1 VRLLQ
6 PTSGA
11 RAGGKETFLS
21 RLTPRSDWPRSAFY
35 WFYFSALGALL
46 PYWPLYLRLRGFG
59 PRALGDLMALLA
71 LSRVVAP
78 YVGGALSDRLGHRLT
93 VVRGGALLALVCF
106 LTIPYA
112 HGFMTVAAAMMT
124 FSFFWYA
131 TLPPVE
137 ASTLA
142 FHGDRYGRIRLW
154 GSIGFIVVVLG
165 LGPVL
170 DRFGA
175 AAVVPVIAVLLFGL
189 WLATLGL
196 APLAPPA
203 ATSVRRPI
211 QRGLLPFLVA
221 CFLMQVS
228 YGPYYTFYS
237 LYLAHYGYSNAAIG
251 ALWALGVICEILVF
265 WQAGRFFAHFR
276 ESRLLAFTLALAVVR
291 WIMIALFARSWPL
304 LALAQ
309 TFHAFTFGL
318 YHAVA
323 VRIVSRYASPGA
335 KARAQAI
342 YGSAAGAGA
351 AVGAAL
357 SGYLWVALGREGM
370 FLAAAAVA
378 AVGFVIIARHQIV
391 AGEPAV

>member
-1 VRLLQ
+1 MSLSHHR
-6 PTSGA
+6 A
-11 RAGGKETFLS
+11 RG
-21 RLTPRSDWPRSAFY
+21 DWPRSAFY
-35 WFYFSALGALL
+35 AFYFSALGVLL
-46 PYWPLYLRLRGFG
+46 PYWPLYLRTRGFG

-78 YVGGALSDRLGHRLT
+78 YVGGALSDRLGHRMT
-93 VVRGGALLALVCF
+93 GVRGGALLALACF

-112 HGFMTVAAAMMT
+112 HDFMSMAAVMMA

-154 GSIGFIVVVLG
+154 GSIGFIVAVLG

-175 AAVVPVIAVLLFGL
+175 ATVVPVIAMLLFGL
-189 WLATLGL
+189 WLSTLGL
-196 APLAPPA
+196 SPLALPVG
-203 ATSVRRPI
+203 SGLRRPI
-211 QRGLLPFLVA
+211 QRGLAPFLVA

-237 LYLAHYGYSNAAIG
+237 LYLAHYGYNKAAIG
-251 ALWALGVICEILVF
+251 ALWALGVICEVLVF

-276 ESRLLAFTLALAVVR
+276 ESRLLAFTFALAVVR
-291 WIMIALFARSWPL
+291 WILIALFPRSWPL
-304 LALAQ
+304 LVLAQ

-323 VRIVSRYASPGA
+323 VRLVSRFAGPGA

-342 YGSAAGAGA
+342 YGTAAGAGA
-351 AVGAAL
+351 AVGAAM

-370 FLAAAAVA
+370 FLVAAAVA
-378 AVGFVIIARHQIV
+378 AVGFAIIASHQI
-391 AGEPAV
+391 APSEPVS

>member
-1 VRLLQ
+1 
-6 PTSGA
+6 
-11 RAGGKETFLS
+11 
-21 RLTPRSDWPRSAFY
+21 
-35 WFYFSALGALL
+35 
-46 PYWPLYLRLRGFG
+46 
-59 PRALGDLMALLA
+59 MALLA
-71 LSRVVAP
+71 LSRVIAP
-78 YVGGALSDRLGHRLT
+78 YVGGALSDYFGHRMT
-93 VVRGGALLALVCF
+93 AVRGGAILAFACF
-106 LTIPYA
+106 LTIPWA
-112 HGFMTVAAAMMT
+112 HGFVAMAAVMMA

-154 GSIGFIVVVLG
+154 GSIGFIIVVLG

-175 AAVVPVIAVLLFGL
+175 ATVVPVIAMLLFGL

-196 APLAPPA
+196 APFAAPA
-203 ATSVRRPI
+203 ASGARRPI
-211 QRGLLPFLVA
+211 QRGLLPFLAA

-237 LYLAHYGYSNAAIG
+237 LYLAHYGYSTAAIG
-251 ALWALGVICEILVF
+251 ALWALGVICEVLVF

-276 ESRLLAFTLALAVVR
+276 ESRLLAFTFALAVVR
-291 WIMIALFARSWPL
+291 WVLIALFPRSWPL

-323 VRIVSRYASPGA
+323 VRLVSRFAAPGA

-342 YGSAAGAGA
+342 YGTAAGAGA
-351 AVGAAL
+351 AVGAAM

-378 AVGFVIIARHQIV
+378 AVGFAIIARRRI
-391 AGEPAV
+391 APAEPAF

>member
-1 VRLLQ
+1 MR
-6 PTSGA
+6 A
-11 RAGGKETFLS
+11 AGGGLPVT
-21 RLTPRSDWPRSAFY
+21 RIRRPDWPRSAFY
-35 WFYFSALGALL
+35 WFYFSAFGALL

-59 PRALGDLMALLA
+59 PRSLGDLMALLA
-71 LSRVVAP
+71 LSRIVAP
-78 YVGGALSDRLGHRLT
+78 YAGGVLSDRFGHRLT
-93 VVRGGALLALVCF
+93 VVRGAALLALVCF
-106 LTIPYA
+106 LVIPYA
-112 HGFMTVAAAMMT
+112 EGFAAVAGAMMA

-165 LGPVL
+165 LGPIL
-170 DRFGA
+170 DRFGEA
-175 AAVVPVIAVLLFGL
+175 TVVPVIALLLFGL

-196 APLAPPA
+196 SPLAQPA
-203 ATSVRRPI
+203 AGNVRPPI
-211 QRGLLPFLVA
+211 RRGLAPFLAA

-237 LYLAHYGYSNAAIG
+237 IYLAHYGYSKAAIG
-251 ALWALGVICEILVF
+251 VLWALGVVCEVVVF
-265 WQAGRFFAHFR
+265 WQAGRFFKHFR
-276 ESRLLAFTLALAVVR
+276 ESRLFAFTFAVAVLR
-291 WIMIALFARSWPL
+291 WILIAAFPRSWPI

-309 TFHAFTFGL
+309 TLHAFTFGL

-323 VRIVSRYASPGA
+323 VRLVSRYAGPGA
-335 KARAQAI
+335 KARAQAF

-370 FLAAAAVA
+370 FVCAAAVA
-378 AVGFVIIARHQIV
+378 AAGFAMIALRLRTLDQET
-391 AGEPAV
+391 A

>member
-1 VRLLQ
+1 M
-6 PTSGA
+6 S
-11 RAGGKETFLS
+11 LS
-21 RLTPRSDWPRSAFY
+21 HHHPRNDWPRSAFY
-35 WFYFSALGALL
+35 ACYFSALGVLL
-46 PYWPLYLRLRGFG
+46 PYWPLYLRQRGFG

-78 YVGGALSDRLGHRLT
+78 YVGGALSDRLGHRMT
-93 VVRGGALLALVCF
+93 AVRGAAVLAFACF

-112 HGFMTVAAAMMT
+112 HGFAAMAAVMMA

-154 GSIGFIVVVLG
+154 GSIGFIIAVLG

-175 AAVVPVIAVLLFGL
+175 ATVVPVIAMLLFGL
-189 WLATLGL
+189 WLTTLGL
-196 APLAPPA
+196 APLTPPA
-203 ATSVRRPI
+203 ATGARPPI
-211 QRGLLPFLVA
+211 QPGLLPFLAA

-237 LYLAHYGYSNAAIG
+237 LYLAHYGYSKAAIG
-251 ALWALGVICEILVF
+251 ALWALGVICEVLVF

-276 ESRLLAFTLALAVVR
+276 ESRLLAFTFALAIVR
-291 WIMIALFARSWPL
+291 WILIALFPRSWPL

-323 VRIVSRYASPGA
+323 VRLVSRFAGPGA

-342 YGSAAGAGA
+342 YGTAAGAGA
-351 AVGAAL
+351 AAGAAM

-378 AVGFVIIARHQIV
+378 AVGFAIIARHQIAPV
-391 AGEPAV
+391 EPAV

>member
-1 VRLLQ
+1 MSR
-6 PTSGA
+6 S
-11 RAGGKETFLS
+11 RA
-21 RLTPRSDWPRSAFY
+21 RSDWPRLAFY
-35 WFYFSALGALL
+35 GFYFSALGALL

-59 PRALGDLMALLA
+59 PRALGDLMALFA
-71 LSRVVAP
+71 LSRIIAP

-93 VVRGGALLALVCF
+93 AVRGGALLALTCF
-106 LTIPYA
+106 MTIPYA
-112 HGFMTVAAAMMT
+112 HGFLAMAAAMMA

-142 FHGDRYGRIRLW
+142 SHGDRYGRVRLW
-154 GSIGFIVVVLG
+154 GSIGFIIAVLG
-165 LGPVL
+165 LGPTL
-170 DRFGA
+170 DHLGA
-175 AAVVPVIAVLLFGL
+175 AAVVPIIVVLLCGL
-189 WLATLGL
+189 WFATLGL
-196 APLAPPA
+196 SPLAPPA
-203 ATSVRRPI
+203 ATSVRQPMR
-211 QRGLLPFLVA
+211 RGLLPFLAA

-237 LYLAHYGYSNAAIG
+237 LYLAHYGYSKAAIG
-251 ALWALGVICEILVF
+251 ALWALGVICEVLVF
-265 WQAGRFFAHFR
+265 WQAGRFFARFR

-291 WIMIALFARSWPL
+291 WIMIALFPRSWPL
-304 LALAQ
+304 LAVAQ

-323 VRIVSRYASPGA
+323 VRLVSRYAGPGA

-351 AVGAAL
+351 AVGAAM

-370 FLAAAAVA
+370 FLAAAGVA
-378 AVGFVIIARHQIV
+378 ASGFALLMRYRIAPEEAAI
-391 AGEPAV
+391 